1 MNNTRVGL
9 RSLLRRIPTR
19 RRGPTIQRSS
29 VYKEIVVNVAPGET
43 RIAILEDHQLVEIM
57 TERGEG
63 GRIVGDI
70 YKGVVGAVLPGM
82 QAAFVDI
89 GQEKSAFLHV
99 SDMRD
104 ITAEFSDLI
113 GDEPI
118 EVEEGQRMA
127 SPNVPIQDLLQK
139 GQEILVQVTKEPIS
153 TKGPRVTTQISLP
166 GRFLVLVPFA
176 GSVGVSRKIEKSPE
190 RDRLKETAREI
201 RPPWGGL
208 IVRTAAEGVSKRQI
222 KRDLKYLVK
231 LWKKT
236 NSIAESRR
244 APALIQREM
253 GLTAGLV
260 RDVFTADVDRLVV
273 DSRSG
278 YREITS
284 YLRNVAP
291 ELRSRVEYYKESTPI
306 FDAYDIE
313 GEIEKSLRRK
323 VYFKKGGYI
332 VIDHAEALTA
342 IDVNTGRY
350 TGKRDQEETIL
361 KTNLGAAREIGRQL
375 RLRDIGGII
384 VIDFID
390 MASQGNREKVVQELK
405 KVLSHDRARS
415 KVYPVSELGLVQMTR
430 QRVRPSLLHQYT
442 DPCPNCEGTG
452 KVLSYDSILLLIE
465 RAMRRVA
472 LSTKEKQLILSV
484 SPDLAVHMASE
495 EAARLKELEKD
506 IKRSIEVRD
515 EKDLGREEFRVLS
528 ARSGKELLS
537 EKQE

>member
-1 MNNTRVGL
+1 VH
-9 RSLLRRIPTR
+9 
-19 RRGPTIQRSS
+19 
-29 VYKEIVVNVAPGET
+29 KEIVVNVATGET
-43 RIAILEDHQLVEIM
+43 RIAILEDHQLVEILV
-57 TERGEG
+57 ERGEG

-104 ITAEFSDLI
+104 VTADFADLF
-113 GDEPI
+113 GDESF

-166 GRFLVLVPFA
+166 GRFLVLVPFS

-190 RDRLKETAREI
+190 RDRLKEIAREI

-208 IVRTAAEGVSKRQI
+208 IVRTAAEGASKRQI

-236 NSIAESRR
+236 NNIAESRR

-260 RDVFTADVDRLVV
+260 RDIFTADVDRLIV
-273 DSRSG
+273 DSRRG
-278 YREITS
+278 YREITG

-291 ELRSRVEYYKESTPI
+291 ELRGRVEYYKDSTPV

-313 GEIEKSLRRK
+313 GDIEKSLRRK

-350 TGKRDQEETIL
+350 TGKKDQEETIL
-361 KTNLGAAREIGRQL
+361 KTNMGAAREIGRQL

-390 MASQGNREKVVQELK
+390 MASEGNRQKVVQELK
-405 KVLSHDRARS
+405 KTLSRDRARS
-415 KVYPVSELGLVQMTR
+415 KVYPISELGLVQMTR

-442 DPCPNCEGTG
+442 DSCPECEGTG
-452 KVLSYDSILLLIE
+452 KVLSMETIMLFIE
-465 RAMRRVA
+465 REIRRVSKRRRERRFK
-472 LSTKEKQLILSV
+472 LVV
-484 SPDLAVHMASE
+484 SPEMAMFLVAE
-495 EAARLKELEKD
+495 EGDRLKALEKD
-506 IKRSIEVRD
+506 IRRSVEVTD
-515 EKDLGREEFRVLS
+515 ERELGREEFRIL
-528 ARSGKELLS
+528 SGKTGRELAS

>member
-1 MNNTRVGL
+1 MH
-9 RSLLRRIPTR
+9 
-19 RRGPTIQRSS
+19 
-29 VYKEIVVNVAPGET
+29 KEIVVNVASGET
-43 RIAILEDHQLVEIM
+43 RIAILEDRQLVEILVD
-57 TERGEG
+57 RGEG

-89 GQEKSAFLHV
+89 GMEKSAFLHV

-104 ITAEFSDLI
+104 ATAEFADLL
-113 GDEPI
+113 GDDSY
-118 EVEEGQRMA
+118 EVEEGQRMG

-153 TKGPRVTTQISLP
+153 TKGPRVTTQISMP
-166 GRFLVLVPFA
+166 GRFLVLVPFS

-190 RDRLKETAREI
+190 RDRLKEIAREI

-208 IVRTAAEGVSKRQI
+208 IVRTAAANASKRQI
-222 KRDLKYLVK
+222 KRDLKFLVK
-231 LWKKT
+231 AWKKT

-244 APALIQREM
+244 APSLIQSEM

-260 RDVFTADVDRLVV
+260 RDVFTDDVDRLIV
-273 DSRSG
+273 DSRRG
-278 YREITS
+278 YREIS
-284 YLRNVAP
+284 GYLRNVAP
-291 ELRSRVEYYKESTPI
+291 ELKGRVEYHSDSTPV

-332 VIDHAEALTA
+332 VIDHSEALTA

-350 TGKRDQEETIL
+350 TGKKDQEETIL
-361 KTNLGAAREIGRQL
+361 KTNMSAAREIGRQL

-390 MASQGNREKVVQELK
+390 MVSDGSRQKVVQELK
-405 KVLSHDRARS
+405 KLLSNDRARN
-415 KVYPVSELGLVQMTR
+415 KVYPISELGLVEMTR

-442 DPCPNCEGTG
+442 DACPECEGTG
-452 KVLSYDSILLLIE
+452 KVLSMDSIVLFIE

-472 LSTKEKQLILSV
+472 SSTRERRFKLVV
-484 SPDLAVHMASE
+484 SPGMAIHLVTE
-495 EAARLKELEKD
+495 EGSRLRALEKD
-506 IKRSIEVRD
+506 IRRSIEVTDDR
-515 EKDLGREEFRVLS
+515 ELAREEFRVLS
-528 ARSGKELLS
+528 SKTGRELAS
-537 EKQE
+537 EKQN

>member
-1 MNNTRVGL
+1 MH
-9 RSLLRRIPTR
+9 
-19 RRGPTIQRSS
+19 
-29 VYKEIVVNVAPGET
+29 KEIVVNVSSGET
-43 RIAILEDHQLVEIM
+43 RIAILEDHQLVEVM
-57 TERGEG
+57 VEHGEG

-89 GQEKSAFLHV
+89 GQPKSAFLHV

-104 ITAEFSDLI
+104 VTAEFGDLNS
-113 GDEPI
+113 DEPF

-127 SPNVPIQDLLQK
+127 SPNVPIQDLLKK

-166 GRFLVLVPFA
+166 GRFLVLVPFS

-190 RDRLKETAREI
+190 RDRLKALAREI

-208 IVRTAAEGVSKRQI
+208 IVRTAAAGASKRQI
-222 KRDLKYLVK
+222 KRDLKFLVK

-236 NSIAESRR
+236 NSIAESHR

-260 RDVFTADVDRLVV
+260 RDVFTADVDRLIV
-273 DSRSG
+273 DSRRG
-278 YREITS
+278 YREIGG
-284 YLRNVAP
+284 YLRSVAP
-291 ELRSRVEYYKESTPI
+291 ELKGRVEYHRDSTPI

-313 GEIEKSLRRK
+313 GDIEKSLRRK

-350 TGKRDQEETIL
+350 TGKKNQEETIL
-361 KTNLGAAREIGRQL
+361 NTNLGAAREIGRQL

-390 MASQGNREKVVQELK
+390 MASEGNRQKVVQELK
-405 KVLSHDRARS
+405 KLLARDRARS
-415 KVYPVSELGLVQMTR
+415 KIYPISELGLVQMTR

-442 DPCPNCEGTG
+442 DSCPQCEGTG
-452 KVLSYDSILLLIE
+452 KVLSMGSIMLFIE
-465 RAMRRVA
+465 RAVRRVA
-472 LSTKEKQLILSV
+472 SSSREKKLKLV
-484 SPDLAVHMASE
+484 VPPDLAIHLVSVE
-495 EAARLKELEKD
+495 GSRLRALEKD
-506 IKRSIEVRD
+506 VRRSIEVTDDR
-515 EKDLGREEFRVLS
+515 ELGREEFRILS
-528 ARSGKELLS
+528 AKTGRELAS
-537 EKQE
+537 EKQD

>member
-1 MNNTRVGL
+1 
-9 RSLLRRIPTR
+9 
-19 RRGPTIQRSS
+19 

-43 RIAILEDHQLVEIM
+43 RVAILEDHQLVEILV
-57 TERGEG
+57 ERGEG

-89 GQEKSAFLHV
+89 GMEKSAFLHV

-104 ITAEFSDLI
+104 VTAEFAELL
-113 GDEPI
+113 GDESF

-127 SPNVPIQDLLQK
+127 SPNAPIQDLLQK

-166 GRFLVLVPFA
+166 GRFLVLVPFS
-176 GSVGVSRKIEKSPE
+176 GSIGVSRKIEKSPE
-190 RDRLKETAREI
+190 RDRLKEIAREI

-208 IVRTAAEGVSKRQI
+208 IVRTAAEGASKRQI

-231 LWKKT
+231 MWKRT
-236 NSIAESRR
+236 NSTAETRR

-260 RDVFTADVDRLVV
+260 RDIFTSDVDRLVV
-273 DSRSG
+273 DSRRG
-278 YREITS
+278 YREIVG
-284 YLRNVAP
+284 YLRSVAP
-291 ELRSRVEYYKESTPI
+291 ELKSRVEYYRDSTPI

-332 VIDHAEALTA
+332 VIDHTEALTS

-350 TGKRDQEETIL
+350 TGKKDQEETIL

-390 MASQGNREKVVQELK
+390 MASDANRQKVVQELK
-405 KVLSHDRARS
+405 KVLARDRARS

-442 DPCPNCEGTG
+442 DACPCCEGTG
-452 KVLSYDSILLLIE
+452 KVLSTDSILLLIE
-465 RAMRRVA
+465 RAVRRVA
-472 LSTKEKQLILSV
+472 STTREKKFELQV
-484 SPDLAVHMASE
+484 SPDIALYIVT
-495 EAARLKELEKD
+495 EAGERLKRLEKD
-506 IKRSIEVRD
+506 IRRSIEVTD
-515 EKDLGREEFRVLS
+515 QAELGREEFRILS
-528 ARSGKELLS
+528 AKTGRELVS
-537 EKQE
+537 EK

>member
-1 MNNTRVGL
+1 LSLRVV
-9 RSLLRRIPTR
+9 LRRSGHRPQTR
-19 RRGPTIQRSS
+19 PAIQRSS
-29 VYKEIVVNVAPGET
+29 VHKEIIVNVATGET
-43 RIAILEDHQLVEIM
+43 RIAMLEDHQLVEIM
-57 TERGEG
+57 VERGEA

-104 ITAEFSDLI
+104 VTAEFAELLGEDA
-113 GDEPI
+113 I

-139 GQEILVQVTKEPIS
+139 GQEILVQVTKEPIG

-166 GRFLVLVPFA
+166 GRFLVLVPFS

-190 RDRLKETAREI
+190 RDRLKALGREI

-208 IVRTAAEGVSKRQI
+208 IVRTAAEGASKRQI

-231 LWKKT
+231 LWRKV
-236 NSIAESRR
+236 NSISESKR
-244 APALIQREM
+244 APSLVHREM

-260 RDVFTADVDRLVV
+260 RDVFTADVDRLIV
-273 DSRSG
+273 DSRRG
-278 YREITS
+278 YREIAG
-284 YLRNVAP
+284 YLRTVAP
-291 ELRSRVEYYKESTPI
+291 ELRGRVEYYKDSTPI

-332 VIDHAEALTA
+332 VIDHTEALTA

-350 TGKRDQEETIL
+350 TGKKNQEETIL

-390 MASQGNREKVVQELK
+390 MATEANRQKVVQELK
-405 KVLSHDRARS
+405 KVLARDRARS
-415 KVYPVSELGLVQMTR
+415 KTYPVSELGLVQMTR

-442 DPCPNCEGTG
+442 DPCPQCEGTG
-452 KVLSYDSILLLIE
+452 KVLSVDSLMLLIE
-465 RAMRRVA
+465 RAVRRVA
-472 LSTKEKQLILSV
+472 SSTRERKFELVV
-484 SPDLAVHMASE
+484 STDLAVDLATE
-495 EAARLKELEKD
+495 EGSWIRNLEKAMR
-506 IKRSIEVRD
+506 RSIEITDDR
-515 EKDLGREEFRVLS
+515 ELGREEFRILS
-528 ARSGKELLS
+528 RKTGRELAS
-537 EKQE
+537 EKAD

>member
-1 MNNTRVGL
+1 M
-9 RSLLRRIPTR
+9 
-19 RRGPTIQRSS
+19 
-29 VYKEIVVNVAPGET
+29 YKEIIVNVAPGET

-57 TERGEG
+57 TERGEGG

-104 ITAEFSDLI
+104 ITAEFSELL
-113 GDEPI
+113 GDDPI

-190 RDRLKETAREI
+190 RDRLKEIAREI

-208 IVRTAAEGVSKRQI
+208 IVRTAAEGASKRQI

-236 NSIAESRR
+236 NSMAESRR
-244 APALIQREM
+244 APASIQQEM

-260 RDVFTADVDRLVV
+260 RDVFTTDVERLIV
-273 DSRSG
+273 DSRHG
-278 YREITS
+278 YREIVG

-291 ELRSRVEYYKESTPI
+291 ELRGRVEYYKDSTPI
-306 FDAYDIE
+306 FDAYEIE

-361 KTNLGAAREIGRQL
+361 KTNMGAAREIGRQL

-390 MASQGNREKVVQELK
+390 MVSQGNREKVVQELK

-415 KVYPVSELGLVQMTR
+415 KVYPISELGLVQMTR

-452 KVLSYDSILLLIE
+452 KVLSYDTILLLIE

-472 LSTKEKQLILSV
+472 STTREKHLILSV
-484 SPDLAVHMASE
+484 SPGLAVHVASE
-495 EAARLKELEKD
+495 ESSRLRELEKD
-506 IKRSIEVRD
+506 IRRSIEVRD
-515 EKDLGREEFRVLS
+515 ESDLAREEFRVLS
-528 ARSGKELLS
+528 GKTGRELLS

>member
-1 MNNTRVGL
+1 MH
-9 RSLLRRIPTR
+9 
-19 RRGPTIQRSS
+19 
-29 VYKEIVVNVAPGET
+29 KEIVVNVATGET

-57 TERGEG
+57 VERGEG

-89 GQEKSAFLHV
+89 GMEKSAFLHV

-104 ITAEFSDLI
+104 ATAEFGEVL
-113 GDEPI
+113 GDDSF
-118 EVEEGQRMA
+118 EVEEGQRMG
-127 SPNVPIQDLLQK
+127 SPNVPIQDLLKK

-153 TKGPRVTTQISLP
+153 TKGPRVTTQISMP
-166 GRFLVLVPFA
+166 GRFVVLVPFS

-190 RDRLKETAREI
+190 RDRLKEIAREI

-208 IVRTAAEGVSKRQI
+208 IVRTAALGASKRQI
-222 KRDLKYLVK
+222 KRDLKFLVK
-231 LWKKT
+231 AWKKT
-236 NSIAESRR
+236 NSVAESRR
-244 APALIQREM
+244 APSLIQREM

-260 RDVFTADVDRLVV
+260 RDVFTSDVDRLIV
-273 DSRSG
+273 DSRRGYKEISG
-278 YREITS
+278 

-291 ELRSRVEYYKESTPI
+291 ELKGRVEYYKDSTPV

-332 VIDHAEALTA
+332 VIDHSEALIA

-350 TGKRDQEETIL
+350 TGKKDQEETIL
-361 KTNLGAAREIGRQL
+361 KTNMGAAREIGRQL

-390 MASQGNREKVVQELK
+390 MASEGNRQKVVQELK
-405 KVLSHDRARS
+405 KLLSRDRARS
-415 KVYPVSELGLVQMTR
+415 KVYPISELGLVQMTR

-442 DPCPNCEGTG
+442 DPCPDCEGTG
-452 KVLSYDSILLLIE
+452 KVMSMDSIMLFIE

-472 LSTKEKQLILSV
+472 SSARERRFKLVV
-484 SPDLAVHMASE
+484 SPDMALHMVTE
-495 EAARLKELEKD
+495 ESARLRALEKD
-506 IKRSIEVRD
+506 IRRSIEVTDDR
-515 EKDLGREEFRVLS
+515 ELGREEFRIL
-528 ARSGKELLS
+528 SGKSGRELAS
-537 EKQE
+537 EKQD